1 MIESMSSVAFG
12 PQQLP
17 QPALLVV
24 DMQNDFVRVGA
35 PLEVP
40 EARETIPFQQAL
52 IRAFRD
58 IKRPILFTRFV
69 SLESENL
76 LWNWS
81 PQCRPDTR
89 CCWRGHIRNFPDD
102 GPLEGVAVIKELQPA
117 AGEQVIDKHG
127 YGAFHGTGLADQLHR
142 LEVRSLVVTGT
153 VTQICV
159 EESARESFHHG
170 FSTVIARD
178 GVSSFDA
185 ELHNA
190 TLRNFA
196 MKFGWV
202 ESTASIIRALIA

>member
-1 MIESMSSVAFG
+1 MSSVAFG

-40 EARETIPFQQAL
+40 EARATIPFQQAL
-52 IRAFRD
+52 IRAFRG

-102 GPLEGVAVIKELQPA
+102 GSLEGVAV
-117 AGEQVIDKHG
+117 
-127 YGAFHGTGLADQLHR
+127 GAWREEPVHR
-142 LEVRSLVVTGT
+142 RRWSDSRRRRGRVP
-153 VTQICV
+153 
-159 EESARESFHHG
+159 
-170 FSTVIARD
+170 
-178 GVSSFDA
+178 
-185 ELHNA
+185 
-190 TLRNFA
+190 
-196 MKFGWV
+196 
-202 ESTASIIRALIA
+202 